1 MGKWENEEV
10 KSPGSIRSYEC
21 PHELQSDFSDIDEFD
36 LTLSSEGLDLLRKSG
51 SRKKPKTK
59 VVSWPFRRKENTDE
73 DVHAECVL
81 R

>member
-1 MGKWENEEV
+1 MVNEELGPPATFDHV
-10 KSPGSIRSYEC
+10 EC
-21 PHELQSDFSDIDEFD
+21 PHDVQPDFSDIDEFD
-36 LTLSSEGLDLLRKSG
+36 LPLSSEGLDLLRKSG
-51 SRKKPKTK
+51 SRKRPKTK